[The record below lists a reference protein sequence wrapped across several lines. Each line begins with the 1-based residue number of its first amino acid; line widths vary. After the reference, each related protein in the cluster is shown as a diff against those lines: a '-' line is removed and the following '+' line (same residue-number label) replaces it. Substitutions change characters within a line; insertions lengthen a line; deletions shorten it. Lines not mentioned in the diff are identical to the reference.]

1 MEEIRNYAEKAD
13 FGDVEMLWNE
23 CFPQF
28 GNYVDFFMER
38 IYKPECARLMRIDG
52 ALAGMIHVFPR
63 TFALNG
69 ENFSAKYI
77 FGVGTAKKFRG
88 LGIAGKLL
96 EREACDCDFL
106 TLIPQDKGL
115 FEFYKKKGF
124 SVITRLCE
132 ETITGGKKMET
143 KPAKEEDIPYL
154 NEIYEN
160 MCKGIPFAKHAADDW
175 KTLLAEYEFL
185 GGGFLIFDGGYLV
198 YAPSED
204 VIYVD
209 EFASKKLSPS
219 EVCGIFEKPC
229 KVRSVGNNTDIAVI
243 KPISE
248 RGKALFENENGC
260 YINLMHN

>member
-1 MEEIRNYAEKAD
+1 MEEIKNYAEKSD
-13 FGDVEMLWNE
+13 FRDVKTLWDE

-28 GNYVDFFMER
+28 GNYVDFFMEH
-38 IYKPECARLMRIDG
+38 IYKAECARLMRIDG

-63 TFALNG
+63 TFSSNG
-69 ENFSAKYI
+69 EHFSAKYI
-77 FGVGTAKKFRG
+77 FGVGTSKKFRG
-88 LGIAGKLL
+88 KGVAGKLL

-124 SVITRLCE
+124 LVITRICE
-132 ETITGGKKMET
+132 ETITEGKKKEVRL
-143 KPAKEEDIPYL
+143 AKDVDIPYL

-160 MCKGIPFAKHAADDW
+160 MCKEIPFAKRSADDW

-185 GGGFLIFDGGYLV
+185 GGGFFIFDRGYLA
-198 YAPSED
+198 YAPSEKT
-204 VIYVD
+204 VYVD
-209 EFASKKLSPS
+209 EFASEYISPCD
-219 EVCGIFEKPC
+219 VCGIFEKPC
-229 KVRSVGNNTDIAVI
+229 KVRSVGNDTDIAVI

-248 RGKALFENENGC
+248 RGKTLFEKENGC